1 MDDPRNTDNSWM
13 ETLAVNF
20 HDETGDTF
28 DRFKLQAGDD
38 AGAVKWLEICK
49 GLELYASHSDMI
61 HRVAVKHDAFM

>member
-20 HDETGDTF
+20 HDETGNTF

-38 AGAVKWLEICK
+38 AGAVKWLEISK
-49 GLELYASHSDMI
+49 ALDLYASHTDMI
-61 HRVAVKHDAFM
+61 HRVATKRGAFL